1 LFLTIVLLA
10 ELLRQAPD
18 SDQARQAG
26 PTIRPGLAL
35 VPHTHHIVGGMQ
47 IPSWLI
53 ETLGVAM
60 NGLALIII
68 TIWAAVITPREY
80 LSPVKEGK
88 KKAKVVE
95 SSPKKRKLHIVLLCA
110 LIVLVACSFTLQV
123 MSAFH
128 QHTYDTDTIKYYRD
142 KFDSDRLVQWRIKA
156 ARTLAEYRS
165 GTNKKWDSL
174 ANGTDDLDEVL
185 GFFDDLGYDEQHGK
199 ISAEVVY
206 QEFYQDI
213 FFYYQCSE
221 EYISYCQKTDSK
233 EDYVSIKPM
242 FDDIEK
248 IESKKTGQPISA
260 LAWSDKDISDYLKS
274 EMALTES
281 K

>member
-1 LFLTIVLLA
+1 
-10 ELLRQAPD
+10 
-18 SDQARQAG
+18 
-26 PTIRPGLAL
+26 
-35 VPHTHHIVGGMQ
+35 MQ

-53 ETLGVAM
+53 ETLGAIM
-60 NGLALIII
+60 SLLALIILG
-68 TIWAAVITPREY
+68 IWTAVFALPAY
-80 LSPVKEGK
+80 SSPTKRNK
-88 KKAKVVE
+88 KKTGVGG
-95 SSPKKRKLHIVLLCA
+95 SQPRKRKLQIALLCV
-110 LIVLVACSFTLQV
+110 LFVLVTGSLLFQV

-128 QHTYDTDTIKYYRD
+128 HYTYDTDAVKYYSD
-142 KFDSDRLVQWRIKA
+142 KFDSNRLVQWRITA